1 MDEFVAGAEKLGIKL
16 SSYQIEQFVHYQHLL
31 MEWNERINLTAIRDE
46 IGIQRKHFLDSLT
59 SVPLIR
65 KMNASRI
72 IDIGT
77 GAGFP
82 GIPIKIVFPTLE
94 VTLVESVGRK
104 ADFCKLVAQEIGL
117 QGVNVII
124 GRAEEIGMNPAHRE
138 KYDIALARAVAIMP
152 TLAEYLLPLVKIGG
166 IAIAQKGNGAQQEA
180 QSAERAIRLLGGNL
194 QKVIEIKYNGLT
206 EKRYLVVI
214 KKISATP
221 NQFPRRVGLAAKRP
235 L

>member
-94 VTLVESVGRK
+94 VTLVESVGKK

-180 QSAERAIRLLGGNL
+180 QSAERAIRLLGLVWQPSDRYDPGATSKIFPDSMCQTVHFFTKSSGN
-194 QKVIEIKYNGLT
+194 K
-206 EKRYLVVI
+206 
-214 KKISATP
+214 
-221 NQFPRRVGLAAKRP
+221 
-235 L
+235 